1 MRVQR
6 KSDEA
11 QRSSWTDRTPCQN
24 RCPGLRCVPP
34 LLIVGSWLNDR
45 LCHLSLPVVTPVNEC
60 GPYGEGQDAARILR
74 CPGRGRSGLGSPVQR
89 EAGPCGPCKGAPR
102 PEDEDDTERRE
113 IDAATLRAARETVT
127 FVAPDAVLADAMGH
141 ASQEGQAVR
150 AEDLRQ
156 LRGAE
161 DAIDD
166 LEIWSFG
173 NT

>member
-1 MRVQR
+1 MNAAHMVKGKMLLVFFGALVVVVLVWVVLYRE
-6 KSDEA
+6 KPA
-11 QRSSWTDRTPCQN
+11 PA
-24 RCPGLRCVPP
+24 VPAKAP
-34 LLIVGSWLNDR
+34 R
-45 LCHLSLPVVTPVNEC
+45 
-60 GPYGEGQDAARILR
+60 
-74 CPGRGRSGLGSPVQR
+74 
-89 EAGPCGPCKGAPR
+89 GAPR
-102 PEDEDDTERRE
+102 PEDEDDAERRE